1 MAEFGYRISPEK
13 GCLQFVTRQLSLR
26 KQGILDPSKE
36 AGVDEQFLSLL
47 CALVT
52 DSLRDP
58 EFYPGFAFRL
68 LIREGRNA
76 SEAASLALFSIQLR

>member
-26 KQGILDPSKE
+26 EQGILEASKE
-36 AGVDEQFLSLL
+36 AAVDKQFLSLL
-47 CALVT
+47 YALVT

-76 SEAASLALFSIQLR
+76 GEIVSLALFSIQLR